1 MSFPLKISLK
11 ISVTKLRTYYNK
23 YLIQKKKKKT
33 VIEINGENGK
43 IILCLFLEKNIL

>member
-1 MSFPLKISLK
+1 MSFPFKISE
-11 ISVTKLRTYYNK
+11 TKLITYFNK
-23 YLIQKKKKKT
+23 YLIKKKT